1 MTWLDERLF
10 GWSRSANRGTSA
22 WGGGSEH
29 PSRMGTPSVSDDEDS
44 GDYDNVIGLLSPH
57 EEQMSMMGKARSR
70 QNSYADL
77 QRLRMAPL
85 SGQSQPAIQ
94 DMPVANQG
102 SPTQLHHRLRRP
114 SLSDGVSVTV
124 IAAEDP
130 SETFPEA
137 TRHLNEEIAKKK
149 EE

>member
-10 GWSRSANRGTSA
+10 GWSRSAKRGTSA

-29 PSRMGTPSVSDDEDS
+29 PSRMGTPSVSDDEDG
-44 GDYDNVIGLLSPH
+44 GDYDNVIGMLSPH
-57 EEQMSMMGKARSR
+57 EEQMSMAGNPRSR
-70 QNSYADL
+70 QSSYADL

-85 SGQSQPAIQ
+85 SNQPQPPLQ
-94 DMPVANQG
+94 DMPPADEG
-102 SPTQLHHRLRRP
+102 SPTQLHHRLRRS
-114 SLSDGVSVTV
+114 SLSDGVAVSR

-137 TRHLNEEIAKKK
+137 TRHLNEEIEAKK
-149 EE
+149 EI